1 MDRRAFVTMMGGGIL
16 KAQVAADAQQA
27 AKIPTIGCISPG
39 PLAPRMFQWDA
50 FRQTL
55 RELGYV
61 EGQNVRL
68 EFRRPSDGLPRVAC
82 AGDGSLHQDR
92 EGEGTATLAQ
102 AGGRSEER
110 RVGKECRSRWS
121 P

>member
-16 KAQVAADAQQA
+16 VAKIAADAQQA

-39 PLAPRMFQWDA
+39 PLARRMVQWDA
-50 FRQTL
+50 SRQTL
-55 RELGYV
+55 RDLGYAK
-61 EGQNVRL
+61 GKTVRL

-102 AGGRSEER
+102 AGGSGTAPR
-110 RVGKECRSRWS
+110 RGS
-121 P
+121 